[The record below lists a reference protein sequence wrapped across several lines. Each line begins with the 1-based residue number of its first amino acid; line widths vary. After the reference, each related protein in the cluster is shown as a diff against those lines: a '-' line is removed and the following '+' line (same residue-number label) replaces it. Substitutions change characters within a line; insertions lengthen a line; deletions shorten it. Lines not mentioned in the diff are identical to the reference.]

1 MIFHCCKYSLKIHKS
16 DLIYKRIALC
26 FLVDVS
32 AQLNE
37 TFCHVHISVLTR
49 SLQQH
54 VHDLSV
60 RHHLRQAQATH
71 SLQLK
76 PSTIGIYQGIL
87 LLFDLF
93 ESSSVISLDLEAG
106 LPSSP
111 AGPERSLSQKL
122 LSAAMLRH
130 SSRCPTTSTPPEIP
144 NGQKHS
150 VRNNNNNN
158 HPIDFELII
167 IVVNYL

>member
-1 MIFHCCKYSLKIHKS
+1 MNFHCWKDSFKVHIS
-16 DLIYKRIALC
+16 DLIYQRIALC

-37 TFCHVHISVLTR
+37 TFCHVHIPVLTR

-76 PSTIGIYQGIL
+76 PNKSGIYQGIL
-87 LLFDLF
+87 LFFDLF
-93 ESSSVISLDLEAG
+93 ESETFSFIFLLDLGAA
-106 LPSSP
+106 LPSYP
-111 AGPERSLSQKL
+111 AGPERSLSRML

-144 NGQKHS
+144 NDQKHTLQEQQQ
-150 VRNNNNNN
+150 NK
-158 HPIDFELII
+158 
-167 IVVNYL
+167 